1 MALKRVGIP
10 SPNQSSRGGS
20 KVRLIVLH
28 TSEGATTYQSL
39 GNFFSN
45 PSSGVSS
52 HTGIDNSSSGVIGE
66 YVGRSNKAWTSCNA
80 NPVAVQAELCTP
92 SGAAMGWSAATWQG
106 QSVMLANAA
115 AWIAEES
122 AALGI
127 PIVRLSPSQAQGGS
141 AGVCQHSDLG
151 GWGCGHSDCGPNFPM
166 DQVISMAKGGAPTP
180 TPPTPTPTPPP
191 AGKAPPFPLPSG
203 YYYGPA
209 SGPTQSVSGQY
220 PPYGGPNGAAGLK
233 QWQGQM
239 AARGWTISADG
250 FYGNQTAGVARQFQ
264 QEKGLSVDG
273 LIGISTWNTA
283 WTAPVT

>member
-10 SPNQSSRGGS
+10 SPNMSSRGGA

-28 TSEGATTYQSL
+28 TAEGATTYQNL
-39 GNFFSN
+39 GSFFAN
-45 PSSGVSS
+45 PASQVSS
-52 HTGIDNSSSGVIGE
+52 HVGIDDTPGTIGE

-80 NPVAVQAELCTP
+80 NPVAVQAEMCAF
-92 SGAAMGWSAATWQG
+92 AAWDNATWQTHQG
-106 QSVMLANAA
+106 MLQNTA

-122 AALGI
+122 AAFGI
-127 PIVRLSPSQAQGGS
+127 PIVKLTAAQAQGGS
-141 AGVCQHSDLG
+141 AGICQHKDLG
-151 GWGCGHSDCGPNFPM
+151 SWGCGHVDCGTGFPI

-180 TPPTPTPTPPP
+180 TPPTPTPKPPTTQ
-191 AGKAPPFPLPSG
+191 APPFPLPAG

-209 SGPTQSVSGQY
+209 SGPAQSVSGQY

-233 QWQGQM
+233 QWQQQM
-239 AARGWTISADG
+239 KNRGWTISVDG
-250 FYGNQTAGVARQFQ
+250 FYGNQTANVARQFQ

-273 LIGISTWNTA
+273 LIGPSTWSTA

>member
-1 MALKRVGIP
+1 MALQRVGMP

-39 GNFFSN
+39 GNFFAN
-45 PSSGVSS
+45 PASGVSS
-52 HTGIDNSSSGVIGE
+52 HVGIDNSSNGVIGE

-80 NPVAVQAELCTP
+80 NPVAVQAEMCTP
-92 SGAAMGWSAATWQG
+92 SGAAMGWSAAQWQAQG
-106 QSVMLANAA
+106 VMLSNTA

-122 AALGI
+122 AAFGI

-166 DQVISMAKGGAPTP
+166 DQVLSMASGKPPTP

-191 AGKAPPFPLPSG
+191 SGKAPPFPYPSDHYLGQPSSDPKCHSG
-203 YYYGPA
+203 YYGGVDNTNVRTWQQQMKTRGWNIG
-209 SGPTQSVSGQY
+209 SIDGMFGPTCT
-220 PPYGGPNGAAGLK
+220 N
-233 QWQGQM
+233 
-239 AARGWTISADG
+239 
-250 FYGNQTAGVARQFQ
+250 VARQFQ

-273 LIGISTWNTA
+273 LVGPQTWSTS